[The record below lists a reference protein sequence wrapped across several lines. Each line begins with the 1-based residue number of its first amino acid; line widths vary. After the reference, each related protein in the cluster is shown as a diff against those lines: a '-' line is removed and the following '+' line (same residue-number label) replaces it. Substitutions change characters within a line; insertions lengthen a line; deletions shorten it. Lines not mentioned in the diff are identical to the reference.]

1 MATTQKIE
9 ELLHYIGRPCSIRL
23 FISGRSSVDEPAE
36 NRLYKII
43 PNPDQEAR
51 KDLDI
56 VVPSPEAAEKL
67 VKFIHHLRGIN

>member
-43 PNPDQEAR
+43 PNPDQ
-51 KDLDI
+51 LDI